1 MFGNAANCAADSIP
15 KRVKRLNGYTLL
27 FLFSSP
33 LLIQAEIDFPE
44 VNMTANNLIQRKVR
58 KVTDM
63 FSSLK
68 GSHFFNNLV
77 KEVNPA

>member
-1 MFGNAANCAADSIP
+1 M
-15 KRVKRLNGYTLL
+15 VTLSF

-58 KVTDM
+58 KVTNM